1 MEMSD
6 AVSLRR
12 RLTWYVVVTLL
23 IMTTISG
30 VLIYR
35 GTTTEAEEIFSASLV
50 QTARILDGL
59 ISRDSIESNRQQ
71 LIRALERNPESHEYE
86 RKLFF
91 AVLDEDRQILLHSRK
106 SPEIPDAV
114 ISSGFS
120 EFNHKDRTWF
130 TFTLESSRDD
140 LLIVVGERGEIRAE
154 ITEYI
159 GSGLLLPLIVLLPLF
174 LWLLALIVRVA
185 LKPLQDVADQ
195 VRQQDL
201 KDLKTIDVKG
211 VPGEISPLVVALN
224 QMITDLDAAY
234 VRERRFVSDASHE
247 LRNPLASLLINVDN
261 AIEESRDAESI
272 ESLQSMKVSIKRLTH
287 LVAQLLE
294 LSHFEN
300 PQSNREL
307 EVVDLGRVCER
318 VIESFKRQ
326 VEAKSLTI
334 KLLEPEGDC
343 TLMGV
348 DSLLTSLVSNLVDN
362 AIKFSDPGCEVR
374 LRCYRDGKDLVLAV
388 DDSGAGLD
396 STEHEKVLGRFYRA
410 GDTNVSGAGLGL
422 SIVRSIAQIHSAQI
436 EMGESDLGGLA
447 VRVRFQTSEARA

>member
-1 MEMSD
+1 MFEMTN
-6 AVSLRR
+6 AASLRR

-71 LIRALERNPESHEYE
+71 LILALERNPESHEYE

-91 AVLDEDRQILLHSRK
+91 AVLDADGQILLHSRK

-159 GSGLLLPLIVLLPLF
+159 GSGLLLPLIILLPLF

-211 VPGEISPLVVALN
+211 VPGEISPLVAALN
-224 QMITDLDAAY
+224 QMIKDLDAAY
-234 VRERRFVSDASHE
+234 ARERRFVSDASHE

-272 ESLQSMKVSIKRLTH
+272 ESLQSMKTSIKRLTH

-300 PQSNREL
+300 PQTNREL
-307 EVVDLGRVCER
+307 EAVDLGRICER
-318 VIESFKRQ
+318 VIESFKPQ
-326 VEAKSLTI
+326 AEAKSLTI
-334 KLLEPEGDC
+334 TLQEPEGDC
-343 TLMGV
+343 KLMGV
-348 DSLLTSLVSNLVDN
+348 DSLLTSLASNLVDN
-362 AIKFSDPGCEVR
+362 AIKFSDQ
-374 LRCYRDGKDLVLAV
+374 
-388 DDSGAGLD
+388 
-396 STEHEKVLGRFYRA
+396 
-410 GDTNVSGAGLGL
+410 GDRKSV
-422 SIVRSIAQIHSAQI
+422 V
-436 EMGESDLGGLA
+436 
-447 VRVRFQTSEARA
+447 